1 MGLLLTI
8 HILVC
13 VLLIAMILLQVG
25 KGASTGASF
34 GGGIRTFF
42 GVSGGI
48 TFLGK
53 VIIVLAIVFVVTT
66 LFLSVFSPG
75 TKPPKIESG
84 SKTSTVNIDKSVSC
98 IS

>member
-13 VLLIAMILLQVG
+13 ILLIVLILLQVG

-34 GGGIRTFF
+34 GGGVRTFF
-42 GVSGGI
+42 GPSGAI

-53 VIIVLAIVFVVTT
+53 VIIVLAIIFVVTT

-75 TKPPKIESG
+75 AKPPKIKSG
-84 SKTSTVNIDKSVSC
+84 SKTSAVNIEKAVNC
-98 IS
+98 IL